1 MTNRTPTAALNAETL
16 ATLDAVERR
25 FKRSVATVFV
35 NLAAWDD
42 CWLANGTRYY
52 GPVNEFAGKFWVKVE
67 GRRIAVRSCPLG
79 WEEVPAEVA
88 FFAPARSTQPRLF

>member
-1 MTNRTPTAALNAETL
+1 MAARIPTAALNAETL
-16 ATLDAVERR
+16 ATLAAVERR
-25 FKRSVATVFV
+25 FKPAATVAV

-52 GPVNEFAGKFWVKVE
+52 GPVNEFAGKYWVNVE
-67 GRRIAVRSCPLG
+67 GRRIDCRPCGLG